1 MKIIRFSQRGLVG
14 YWRFDEETGSTA
26 KDSSPYGNH
35 GTIYGA
41 TRVRGIIGKALSFD
55 GVDDYVEV
63 PDSAS
68 LQDIKKITV
77 VAWIYPYTGYGQEY
91 PRIVEKGNVEPFR
104 FYITASNGK
113 LTVGLNTVS
122 ETIYRSNKTAI
133 PENKWTMAAFT
144 YDGVYLRIYLNG
156 NLDKETTEN
165 AGDLD
170 TFSTIT
176 HIGNFPTGNRTF
188 NGIIDEVRIYNRALS
203 PGEIKIIY
211 AFTKYIKPH
220 PIIMRRKL

>member
-1 MKIIRFSQRGLVG
+1 MKIIRFSQKGLVG
-14 YWRFDEETGSTA
+14 CWRFDEETGSTA
-26 KDSSPYGNH
+26 KDSSPYGND

-68 LQDIKKITV
+68 LDITDEITIGAWVKINSMPPTATTV
-77 VAWIYPYTGYGQEY
+77 IRKGYQEGGSPGSVPYM
-91 PRIVEKGNVEPFR
+91 
-104 FYITASNGK
+104 FYIDNYFNFYGSNGSQWIFNVK
-113 LTVGLNTVS
+113 FTPPVGEWFHVVGTFDGS
-122 ETIYRSNKTAI
+122 TAI
-133 PENKWTMAAFT
+133 IYKNGVEQNRKTGITEKMFTNDLNLYIGTMWTD
-144 YDGVYLRIYLNG
+144 Y
-156 NLDKETTEN
+156 
-165 AGDLD
+165 
-170 TFSTIT
+170 
-176 HIGNFPTGNRTF
+176 F

-203 PGEIKIIY
+203 PREIKIIY